1 MRVAKWNNLPT
12 KFGFKISFFSASNAL
27 LYIRSTQHNNKWKEL
42 TKSSEIA
49 GKFPKNMMKK
59 LA

>member
-1 MRVAKWNNLPT
+1 MEVAKWNNLPT

-49 GKFPKNMMKK
+49 GKFPKK
-59 LA
+59 L